1 MSDNLL
7 ILLSRRDGKHFYS
20 AVWDVKKEPFSLLH
34 SQVNMY
40 DFTQQ
45 KFQMQHCQAYRPQ
58 GTHALAE
65 LDTESVGQGPSSE
78 KRMRPSSSHGVLLA
92 VHLPFSAWLCH
103 FSMFSRCLLSTF
115 YVLSS
120 AWTPVKKN
128 NLSCI
133 LYLKDERLPF
143 MSSRKSF
150 VFRINLNFR
159 SGNICSISIFRMYG
173 TQ

>member
-7 ILLSRRDGKHFYS
+7 ILLSRRDGKYFYS
-20 AVWDVKKEPFSLLH
+20 GVWDVKKKEPFSLLH

-78 KRMRPSSSHGVLLA
+78 KRMRPSSSHGVLA

-120 AWTPVKKN
+120 A
-128 NLSCI
+128 
-133 LYLKDERLPF
+133 
-143 MSSRKSF
+143 
-150 VFRINLNFR
+150 
-159 SGNICSISIFRMYG
+159 
-173 TQ
+173 